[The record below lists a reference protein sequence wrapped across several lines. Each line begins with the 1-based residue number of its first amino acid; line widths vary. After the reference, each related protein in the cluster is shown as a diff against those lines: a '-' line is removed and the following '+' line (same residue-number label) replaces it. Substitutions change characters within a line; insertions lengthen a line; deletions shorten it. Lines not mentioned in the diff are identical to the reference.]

1 MTALEL
7 ITECRVAGIELEAQ
21 GTQLRC
27 EAAPGALTPAL
38 RSKLKRKKSEL
49 LSILSAPPIVT
60 LAPTG
65 LTLPLPVL
73 ELAWDLE
80 ERGFEVTT
88 GEDGALS
95 VEPRHAL
102 TPHDRAALE
111 REDLLEMV
119 NAGLIP
125 LTVSALKS
133 AASGPVARR

>member
-7 ITECRVAGIELEAQ
+7 ITECRVAGIELKAR
-21 GTQLRC
+21 GTRLKC

-38 RSKLKRKKSEL
+38 RSRLKQKKAEL
-49 LSILSAPPIVT
+49 LALLNAPPTVT

-80 ERGFEVTT
+80 ERGFKVTT
-88 GEDGALS
+88 GEDGTLS

-102 TPHDRAALE
+102 TPHDRAALD
-111 REDLLEMV
+111 RLESHLV
-119 NAGLIP
+119 
-125 LTVSALKS
+125 ALS
-133 AASGPVARR
+133 EFCDQAVAT